1 MPQRAQIPFE
11 GVLNCWNDEHDLP
24 DLLLF
29 IGRSAKTGILQF
41 SNPESDKTLHFKN
54 GKIVFAESSSQ
65 DDDLGQFLLRT
76 GKISLMDYARV
87 AKKIR
92 PGKRFG
98 KILVEE
104 KILASQELVP
114 AVVGQVRGIL
124 LGLFRRTETWYS
136 FKEMDL
142 PPTQSVTLDLP
153 VARIVLEG
161 VRYVE
166 SWRRISKGVGNLD
179 SVYRRSDSKA
189 VEWSRMK
196 LDARVRELLD
206 MMEQP
211 MSLEDICTR
220 ATLPDF
226 EACRYLWAFRSL
238 EWIEN
243 ANANV
248 DVTEQAAAKSATPAA
263 PMALPPEAVVT
274 KIAITPPPAS
284 VPVEADGSLPER
296 LVETQMSLKREAEAA
311 VRATEAAKI
320 EIEQDSP
327 APPPAN
333 ELVQTQLA
341 NEPGPST
348 PQPEQTRLVVEP
360 PPAPPQ
366 LNQTQLAVE
375 PPPAPAQL
383 NQTQL
388 VVEPPPA
395 PPQLNQT
402 QLAVEP
408 PAPPRPDLSKLVVKP
423 PPAAPQLVQTQL
435 AVKPPASAPLDQTQL
450 VVEPPAPPRPDQ
462 TQLVVEP
469 PASTP
474 PANQT
479 QLIVESPAPP
489 PSTGELMET
498 ILEGGA
504 LAPVLPQASDDEDD
518 TQFFQMPS
526 SPASSAPTGP
536 PSGFEALATDPVP
549 TEAPM
554 PAEVVTNPSVRAP
567 IVELGETSEP
577 LSGIEAAPLEAG
589 FMESFAA
596 EPPLE
601 TAKVPKAPHLNE
613 LELELDPE
621 GIEKALGDD

>member
-1 MPQRAQIPFE
+1 
-11 GVLNCWNDEHDLP
+11 
-24 DLLLF
+24 
-29 IGRSAKTGILQF
+29 
-41 SNPESDKTLHFKN
+41 
-54 GKIVFAESSSQ
+54 
-65 DDDLGQFLLRT
+65 
-76 GKISLMDYARV
+76 
-87 AKKIR
+87 
-92 PGKRFG
+92 
-98 KILVEE
+98 
-104 KILASQELVP
+104 
-114 AVVGQVRGIL
+114 
-124 LGLFRRTETWYS
+124 
-136 FKEMDL
+136 
-142 PPTQSVTLDLP
+142 
-153 VARIVLEG
+153 
-161 VRYVE
+161 
-166 SWRRISKGVGNLD
+166 
-179 SVYRRSDSKA
+179 
-189 VEWSRMK
+189 MK

-311 VRATEAAKI
+311 VRATEVAKI

-348 PQPEQTRLVVEP
+348 PQPEQTQLVVEP

-375 PPPAPAQL
+375 PPQAPA
-383 NQTQL
+383 
-388 VVEPPPA
+388 
-395 PPQLNQT
+395 QLNQT

-423 PPAAPQLVQTQL
+423 PPAAPQRDQTQL
-435 AVKPPASAPLDQTQL
+435 AVEPPASAPLDQTQL
-450 VVEPPAPPRPDQ
+450 AVEPPAPPRPDQ

-469 PASTP
+469 QASTP

-479 QLIVESPAPP
+479 QLIVEPPAPP

-498 ILEGGA
+498 ILEGGTPG
-504 LAPVLPQASDDEDD
+504 PVAPQASDDEND

-554 PAEVVTNPSVRAP
+554 RAEVVTNPSVRAP

>member
-41 SNPESDKTLHFKN
+41 SNPESDKTVHFKN

-65 DDDLGQFLLRT
+65 DDGLGQFLLRT

-153 VARIVLEG
+153 VARIILEG

-179 SVYRRSDSKA
+179 SIYRRSDTKA

-263 PMALPPEAVVT
+263 PMAPPPEAVIT
-274 KIAITPPPAS
+274 KIAVTPPPAS

-348 PQPEQTRLVVEP
+348 PQPEQT
-360 PPAPPQ
+360 
-366 LNQTQLAVE
+366 
-375 PPPAPAQL
+375 
-383 NQTQL
+383 QL
-388 VVEPPPA
+388 VVEPPQAPA
-395 PPQLNQT
+395 QLNQT

-423 PPAAPQLVQTQL
+423 PPAAPQRDQTQL
-435 AVKPPASAPLDQTQL
+435 AVEPPASAPLDQTQL
-450 VVEPPAPPRPDQ
+450 TVEPPAPPRPDQ

-479 QLIVESPAPP
+479 QLIVEPPAPP

-498 ILEGGA
+498 ILEGGTPG
-504 LAPVLPQASDDEDD
+504 PVAPQASDDEND

-554 PAEVVTNPSVRAP
+554 RAEVVTNPSVRAP

-601 TAKVPKAPHLNE
+601 TAKVPKAPHVNE

>member
-41 SNPESDKTLHFKN
+41 SNPESDKTVHFKN

-65 DDDLGQFLLRT
+65 DDGLGQFLLRT

-153 VARIVLEG
+153 VARIILEG

-179 SVYRRSDSKA
+179 SVYRRSDTKA

-243 ANANV
+243 ANANANV

-263 PMALPPEAVVT
+263 PMAPPPEAVIT
-274 KIAITPPPAS
+274 KIAVTPPPAS

-348 PQPEQTRLVVEP
+348 PRPE
-360 PPAPPQ
+360 
-366 LNQTQLAVE
+366 
-375 PPPAPAQL
+375 
-383 NQTQL
+383 QTQL
-388 VVEPPPA
+388 VVEPPQAPA
-395 PPQLNQT
+395 QLNQT

-423 PPAAPQLVQTQL
+423 PPAAPQRDQTQL
-435 AVKPPASAPLDQTQL
+435 AVEPPASAPLDQTQL
-450 VVEPPAPPRPDQ
+450 AVEPPAPPRPDQ

-479 QLIVESPAPP
+479 QLIVEPPAPP

-498 ILEGGA
+498 ILEGGTPG
-504 LAPVLPQASDDEDD
+504 PVAPQASDDEND

-554 PAEVVTNPSVRAP
+554 RAEVVTNPSVRAP

-577 LSGIEAAPLEAG
+577 LSGIEATPLEAG

-601 TAKVPKAPHLNE
+601 TAKVPKAPHVNE

>member
-41 SNPESDKTLHFKN
+41 SNPESDKTVHFKN

-65 DDDLGQFLLRT
+65 DDGLGQFLLRT

-153 VARIVLEG
+153 VARIILEG

-226 EACRYLWAFRSL
+226 EACRYLWVFRSL

-263 PMALPPEAVVT
+263 PMAPPPEAVIT
-274 KIAITPPPAS
+274 KIAVTPPPAS

-348 PQPEQTRLVVEP
+348 PQPEQT
-360 PPAPPQ
+360 
-366 LNQTQLAVE
+366 
-375 PPPAPAQL
+375 
-383 NQTQL
+383 QL
-388 VVEPPPA
+388 VVEPPQAPA
-395 PPQLNQT
+395 QLNQT

-423 PPAAPQLVQTQL
+423 PPAAPQRDQTQL
-435 AVKPPASAPLDQTQL
+435 AVEPPASAPLDQTQL
-450 VVEPPAPPRPDQ
+450 AVEPPAPPRPDQ

-479 QLIVESPAPP
+479 QLIVEPPAPP

-498 ILEGGA
+498 ILEGGTPG
-504 LAPVLPQASDDEDD
+504 PVAPQASDDEND

-554 PAEVVTNPSVRAP
+554 RAEVVTNPSVRAP

-601 TAKVPKAPHLNE
+601 TAKVPKAPHVNE
-613 LELELDPE
+613 LELELEPE

>member
-41 SNPESDKTLHFKN
+41 SNPESDKTVHFKN

-65 DDDLGQFLLRT
+65 DDGLGQFLLRT

-142 PPTQSVTLDLP
+142 PLTQSVTLDLP

-179 SVYRRSDSKA
+179 SIYRRSDTKA

-311 VRATEAAKI
+311 VRATEVAKI

-348 PQPEQTRLVVEP
+348 PQPE
-360 PPAPPQ
+360 
-366 LNQTQLAVE
+366 
-375 PPPAPAQL
+375 
-383 NQTQL
+383 
-388 VVEPPPA
+388 
-395 PPQLNQT
+395 
-402 QLAVEP
+402 
-408 PAPPRPDLSKLVVKP
+408 
-423 PPAAPQLVQTQL
+423 
-435 AVKPPASAPLDQTQL
+435 
-450 VVEPPAPPRPDQ
+450 
-462 TQLVVEP
+462 
-469 PASTP
+469 
-474 PANQT
+474 
-479 QLIVESPAPP
+479 
-489 PSTGELMET
+489 
-498 ILEGGA
+498 
-504 LAPVLPQASDDEDD
+504 
-518 TQFFQMPS
+518 
-526 SPASSAPTGP
+526 
-536 PSGFEALATDPVP
+536 
-549 TEAPM
+549 
-554 PAEVVTNPSVRAP
+554 
-567 IVELGETSEP
+567 
-577 LSGIEAAPLEAG
+577 
-589 FMESFAA
+589 
-596 EPPLE
+596 
-601 TAKVPKAPHLNE
+601 
-613 LELELDPE
+613 
-621 GIEKALGDD
+621 

>member
-65 DDDLGQFLLRT
+65 DDGLGQFLLRT

-153 VARIVLEG
+153 VARIILEG

-179 SVYRRSDSKA
+179 SVYRRSDTKA

-296 LVETQMSLKREAEAA
+296 LVETQTSLKREAEAA

-348 PQPEQTRLVVEP
+348 PQPEQT
-360 PPAPPQ
+360 
-366 LNQTQLAVE
+366 
-375 PPPAPAQL
+375 
-383 NQTQL
+383 QL
-388 VVEPPPA
+388 VVEPPQAPA
-395 PPQLNQT
+395 QLNQT

-423 PPAAPQLVQTQL
+423 PPAAPQRDQTQL
-435 AVKPPASAPLDQTQL
+435 AVEPPASAPLDQTQL
-450 VVEPPAPPRPDQ
+450 AVEPPAPPRLDQ

-479 QLIVESPAPP
+479 QLIVEPPAPP

-498 ILEGGA
+498 ILEGGTPG
-504 LAPVLPQASDDEDD
+504 PVAPQASDDEDD

-567 IVELGETSEP
+567 IVELGETNEP

-601 TAKVPKAPHLNE
+601 TAKVPKAPHVN
-613 LELELDPE
+613 ELELDPE

>member
-41 SNPESDKTLHFKN
+41 SNPESDKTVHFKN

-65 DDDLGQFLLRT
+65 DDGLGQFLLRT

-179 SVYRRSDSKA
+179 SIYRRSDTKA

-211 MSLEDICTR
+211 MSLKDICTR

-311 VRATEAAKI
+311 VRATEVAKI

-348 PQPEQTRLVVEP
+348 PQPEQT
-360 PPAPPQ
+360 
-366 LNQTQLAVE
+366 
-375 PPPAPAQL
+375 
-383 NQTQL
+383 QL
-388 VVEPPPA
+388 V
-395 PPQLNQT
+395 
-402 QLAVEP
+402 VEP

-423 PPAAPQLVQTQL
+423 PPAAPQRDQTQL
-435 AVKPPASAPLDQTQL
+435 AVEPPASAPLDQTQL
-450 VVEPPAPPRPDQ
+450 AVEPPAPPRPDQ

-469 PASTP
+469 QASTP

-479 QLIVESPAPP
+479 QLIVEPPAPP

-498 ILEGGA
+498 ILEGGTPG
-504 LAPVLPQASDDEDD
+504 PVAPQASDDEND
-518 TQFFQMPS
+518 TPFFQMPS

-554 PAEVVTNPSVRAP
+554 RAEVVTNPSVRAP

-613 LELELDPE
+613 LELDPE